1 MTGHLTIFFSF
12 RYSYL
17 FQGRIYKGVILV
29 PFFSKENY
37 SFPTFLNCILK
48 HVKNHQMI
56 LDQIEH
62 KNGTGLLYNGSVY
75 IERGRKREKGEANSS
90 LNEDLREK
98 IEKSLQAN
106 RGPSSPHT
114 PHILNCPVIG
124 VCYGFFHFLKLTVF
138 FHF

>member
-37 SFPTFLNCILK
+37 SFPTFPNCILK
-48 HVKNHQMI
+48 HVTEPFRGI
-56 LDQIEH
+56 YQIEH

-75 IERGRKREKGEANSS
+75 IVYRTGSKERKGRSEFIVE
-90 LNEDLREK
+90 
-98 IEKSLQAN
+98 
-106 RGPSSPHT
+106 
-114 PHILNCPVIG
+114 
-124 VCYGFFHFLKLTVF
+124 
-138 FHF
+138 

>member
-1 MTGHLTIFFSF
+1 M
-12 RYSYL
+12 
-17 FQGRIYKGVILV
+17 
-29 PFFSKENY
+29 
-37 SFPTFLNCILK
+37 
-48 HVKNHQMI
+48 
-56 LDQIEH
+56 
-62 KNGTGLLYNGSVY
+62 Y

-124 VCYGFFHFLKLTVF
+124 VLRVFFHFLNQTNSF
-138 FHF
+138 FIFRFDQKNSIRNSARTINKRGQTQDKMRRIIECG

>member
-1 MTGHLTIFFSF
+1 MGL
-12 RYSYL
+12 
-17 FQGRIYKGVILV
+17 
-29 PFFSKENY
+29 
-37 SFPTFLNCILK
+37 CIL
-48 HVKNHQMI
+48 
-56 LDQIEH
+56 
-62 KNGTGLLYNGSVY
+62 Y

-124 VCYGFFHFLKLTVF
+124 VLRVF
-138 FHF
+138 FIRTKLNGFSFLDLIKKFDSEFGEDHKQERTDSR

>member
-48 HVKNHQMI
+48 HVTCKNLSDEFRI
-56 LDQIEH
+56 YQIEH

-75 IERGRKREKGEANSS
+75 IVYRTGSKERKGRSEFIVE
-90 LNEDLREK
+90 
-98 IEKSLQAN
+98 
-106 RGPSSPHT
+106 
-114 PHILNCPVIG
+114 
-124 VCYGFFHFLKLTVF
+124 
-138 FHF
+138 

>member
-1 MTGHLTIFFSF
+1 M
-12 RYSYL
+12 
-17 FQGRIYKGVILV
+17 
-29 PFFSKENY
+29 
-37 SFPTFLNCILK
+37 
-48 HVKNHQMI
+48 KNHQMI
-56 LDQIEH
+56 LELNQIEH

-124 VCYGFFHFLKLTVF
+124 VLRVFSFFFEPMNP
-138 FHF
+138 